1 MNINLTTSNLNSS
14 LNKYNN
20 SLLIKNRKLNRKK
33 FLSNFNLNIDNINNQ
48 NNFNNIRSK
57 TPINYSKNINNTKS
71 IEDYIEENKKLN
83 YKLNLYQKQIK
94 MLKKENNEM
103 ENEILKL
110 NENIQKLNLF
120 FIKNNNNINN
130 NINITEN
137 KINIEKIIE
146 TSLIIELKQK
156 YRQSLFE
163 IEKLNYENL
172 LLKKDIK
179 YTKINELK
187 IINENLLDHINK
199 LKIKINKIL
208 NSFELNKFNKE
219 TFNNIKNEN
228 IKKDF
233 IIINL
238 KEKNKN
244 LNDKLIKKMQ
254 ECNEIKN
261 KNNKILFEK
270 NNITL
275 KSNFYSKI
283 IDELTIRFNK
293 NENLLNNNSNQRMK
307 KNKSFNIIRNT
318 FKIKNN
324 ICNLNTNNN
333 NKNDK
338 NDKNDLIKNLKDY
351 FIKNNIKDYKTFIK
365 NINIK
370 TNNNKIK
377 LDQFYSFLKKN
388 KINGILNKEF
398 IIDNKY
404 VDIQKLNK
412 LILNDEYNNSQ
423 NKSEKI
429 LKSFISTD
437 NFVNNEKDDNNY
449 NFDNFNE

>member
-33 FLSNFNLNIDNINNQ
+33 FLSNFNLNIDNINNH

-120 FIKNNNNINN
+120 FIKNNNSINN
-130 NINITEN
+130 NNNTTEN
-137 KINIEKIIE
+137 KINIEKIME

-228 IKKDF
+228 VKKDF
-233 IIINL
+233 IILNL

-270 NNITL
+270 NNIKL

-293 NENLLNNNSNQRMK
+293 NDNLLNKELNKGMK

-333 NKNDK
+333 NNNKN
-338 NDKNDLIKNLKDY
+338 NDKNDLIKNLKNYIY
-351 FIKNNIKDYKTFIK
+351 FILF
-365 NINIK
+365 
-370 TNNNKIK
+370 
-377 LDQFYSFLKKN
+377 
-388 KINGILNKEF
+388 
-398 IIDNKY
+398 
-404 VDIQKLNK
+404 
-412 LILNDEYNNSQ
+412 
-423 NKSEKI
+423 
-429 LKSFISTD
+429 
-437 NFVNNEKDDNNY
+437 
-449 NFDNFNE
+449 

>member
-1 MNINLTTSNLNSS
+1 
-14 LNKYNN
+14 
-20 SLLIKNRKLNRKK
+20 
-33 FLSNFNLNIDNINNQ
+33 
-48 NNFNNIRSK
+48 
-57 TPINYSKNINNTKS
+57 
-71 IEDYIEENKKLN
+71 
-83 YKLNLYQKQIK
+83 

-120 FIKNNNNINN
+120 FIKNNNNNFNKDN
-130 NINITEN
+130 NISEN
-137 KINIEKIIE
+137 KINFEKIME

-156 YRQSLFE
+156 YRESLFE
-163 IEKLNYENL
+163 IQKLNYEIF

-187 IINENLLDHINK
+187 IINENLLNHINK

-208 NSFELNKFNKE
+208 NSVELNKINKDN
-219 TFNNIKNEN
+219 FNNIKNEN

-244 LNDKLIKKMQ
+244 LNDKLIKKLK
-254 ECNEIKN
+254 ECNDIKN
-261 KNNKILFEK
+261 KNSKILFEN
-270 NNITL
+270 NNIRL

-293 NENLLNNNSNQRMK
+293 NDNLLNKDFNKGMK

-333 NKNDK
+333 NNNKN
-338 NDKNDLIKNLKDY
+338 NDKNDLIKNLKNY

-377 LDQFYSFLKKN
+377 IDLFYSFLKKN
-388 KINGILNKEF
+388 KINGILNKEY
-398 IIDNKY
+398 IIDDKY

-412 LILNDEYNNSQ
+412 LILNNDYNNSQ
-423 NKSEKI
+423 NKSENMI
-429 LKSFISTD
+429 KSFITTD
-437 NFVNNEKDDNNY
+437 NFINNEKDDNNY
-449 NFDNFNE
+449 NFDNFN

>member
-1 MNINLTTSNLNSS
+1 MNINLTTSNLNST

-33 FLSNFNLNIDNINNQ
+33 FLSNFNLNIDNINNH

-57 TPINYSKNINNTKS
+57 TPLNYSKNNNNTKS

-130 NINITEN
+130 NNNITEN

-333 NKNDK
+333 NNNKN
-338 NDKNDLIKNLKDY
+338 NDKNDLIKNLKNY

-412 LILNDEYNNSQ
+412 LILNDDYNNSQ

-429 LKSFISTD
+429 LKSFISKD

>member
-33 FLSNFNLNIDNINNQ
+33 FLSNFNLNIDNVNNH

-199 LKIKINKIL
+199 LKIKINKFL
-208 NSFELNKFNKE
+208 NSIELNKFNKE

-228 IKKDF
+228 VKKDF
-233 IIINL
+233 IILNL

-293 NENLLNNNSNQRMK
+293 NENLLNSNSNQRMK

-412 LILNDEYNNSQ
+412 LILNDDYNNSQ

>member
-33 FLSNFNLNIDNINNQ
+33 FLSNFNLNIDNINNH

-57 TPINYSKNINNTKS
+57 TPINYLKNNNNTKS

-261 KNNKILFEK
+261 KNNNILFEK
-270 NNITL
+270 NNIRL

-293 NENLLNNNSNQRMK
+293 NDNLLNNNSNQRMK

-333 NKNDK
+333 NK

-412 LILNDEYNNSQ
+412 LILNDDYNNSQ

-437 NFVNNEKDDNNY
+437 NFINNEKDDNNY

>member
-33 FLSNFNLNIDNINNQ
+33 FLSNFNLNIDNINNH

-57 TPINYSKNINNTKS
+57 TPLNYSKNNNNTKS

-254 ECNEIKN
+254 EYNEIKN

-365 NINIK
+365 FINIK

-412 LILNDEYNNSQ
+412 LILNDDYNNSQ

>member
-1 MNINLTTSNLNSS
+1 MNINLTTSNLNST

-33 FLSNFNLNIDNINNQ
+33 FLSNFNLNIDNINNH

-57 TPINYSKNINNTKS
+57 TPLNYSKNNNNTKS

-130 NINITEN
+130 NNNITEN

-254 ECNEIKN
+254 EFNEIKN

-333 NKNDK
+333 K

-412 LILNDEYNNSQ
+412 LILNDDYNNSQ

-429 LKSFISTD
+429 LKSFISKD

>member
-33 FLSNFNLNIDNINNQ
+33 FLSNFNLNIDNINNH

-57 TPINYSKNINNTKS
+57 TPINYSKNNNNTKS

-130 NINITEN
+130 NNNITEN

-404 VDIQKLNK
+404 VNIQKLNK
-412 LILNDEYNNSQ
+412 LILNDDYNNSQ

>member
-33 FLSNFNLNIDNINNQ
+33 FLSNFNLNIDNINNH

-57 TPINYSKNINNTKS
+57 TPLNYSKNINNTKS

-254 ECNEIKN
+254 EFNEIKN

-338 NDKNDLIKNLKDY
+338 NDLIKNLKDY

-412 LILNDEYNNSQ
+412 LILNDDYNNSQ

>member
-1 MNINLTTSNLNSS
+1 MNINLTSSNLNSS

-20 SLLIKNRKLNRKK
+20 ISLIKKRKLNRKK
-33 FLSNFNLNIDNINNQ
+33 FFSNFNLNINNNIND
-48 NNFNNIRSK
+48 NNLYNIRSK
-57 TPINYSKNINNTKS
+57 TPLNNSKNFTNIKS
-71 IEDYIEENKKLN
+71 IEDYIEENNKLN
-83 YKLNLYQKQIK
+83 HKLNLYQQQIK
-94 MLKKENNEM
+94 LLKKENNEM

-120 FIKNNNNINN
+120 FIKNNNNNFNKDN
-130 NINITEN
+130 NISEN
-137 KINIEKIIE
+137 KINFEKIME

-156 YRQSLFE
+156 YRESLFE
-163 IEKLNYENL
+163 IQKLNYEIF

-187 IINENLLDHINK
+187 IINENLLNHINK

-208 NSFELNKFNKE
+208 NSVELNKINKDN
-219 TFNNIKNEN
+219 FNNIKNEN

-244 LNDKLIKKMQ
+244 LNDKLIKKLK
-254 ECNEIKN
+254 ECNDIKN
-261 KNNKILFEK
+261 KNSKILFEN
-270 NNITL
+270 NNIRL

-293 NENLLNNNSNQRMK
+293 SNNNLINKELNKSMK

-318 FKIKNN
+318 FNIKNN
-324 ICNLNTNNN
+324 FCNLNTKNNN
-333 NKNDK
+333 INN
-338 NDKNDLIKNLKDY
+338 KNDLIKNLKNY
-351 FIKNNIKDYKTFIK
+351 SIKNNIKDYKTFIK

-370 TNNNKIK
+370 NNNNKIK

-388 KINGILNKEF
+388 KINGILNKEY
-398 IIDNKY
+398 IIDNQY
-404 VDIQKLNK
+404 VNISKLNK
-412 LILNDEYNNSQ
+412 IILTDDNNNNSQ
-423 NKSEKI
+423 NKSNNILNSYNSIENSNNIEKV
-429 LKSFISTD
+429 S
-437 NFVNNEKDDNNY
+437 NNY
-449 NFDNFNE
+449 DIDNFN

>member
-1 MNINLTTSNLNSS
+1 
-14 LNKYNN
+14 
-20 SLLIKNRKLNRKK
+20 
-33 FLSNFNLNIDNINNQ
+33 
-48 NNFNNIRSK
+48 
-57 TPINYSKNINNTKS
+57 
-71 IEDYIEENKKLN
+71 
-83 YKLNLYQKQIK
+83 
-94 MLKKENNEM
+94 M

-293 NENLLNNNSNQRMK
+293 NDNLLNNNSNQRMK

-333 NKNDK
+333 NNNKN
-338 NDKNDLIKNLKDY
+338 NDKNDLIKNLKNY

-412 LILNDEYNNSQ
+412 LILNDDYNNSQ

-437 NFVNNEKDDNNY
+437 NFVNNEKDDNIY

>member
-33 FLSNFNLNIDNINNQ
+33 FLSNFNLNIDNINNH

-57 TPINYSKNINNTKS
+57 TPLNYSKNNNNTKS

-293 NENLLNNNSNQRMK
+293 NDNLLNNNSNQRMK

-404 VDIQKLNK
+404 VNIQKLNK
-412 LILNDEYNNSQ
+412 LILNDDYNNSQ

>member
-33 FLSNFNLNIDNINNQ
+33 FLSNFNLNIDNNNNQ
-48 NNFNNIRSK
+48 NILYNIRSK
-57 TPINYSKNINNTKS
+57 TPLNNSKNINNIKS
-71 IEDYIEENKKLN
+71 IEDYIEENKNLN
-83 YKLNLYQKQIK
+83 YKLNLYQQQIK

-130 NINITEN
+130 NNNTTEN
-137 KINIEKIIE
+137 KINIEKIME

-199 LKIKINKIL
+199 LKIKINKFL
-208 NSFELNKFNKE
+208 NSIELNKFNKE

-228 IKKDF
+228 VKKDF
-233 IIINL
+233 IILNL

-270 NNITL
+270 NNIKL

-293 NENLLNNNSNQRMK
+293 NDNLLNKDFNKGMK

-333 NKNDK
+333 NNNKN
-338 NDKNDLIKNLKDY
+338 NDKNDLIKNLKNY

-377 LDQFYSFLKKN
+377 IDLFYSFLKKN
-388 KINGILNKEF
+388 KINGILNKEY
-398 IIDNKY
+398 IIDDKY

-412 LILNDEYNNSQ
+412 LILNNDYNNSQ
-423 NKSEKI
+423 NKSENMI
-429 LKSFISTD
+429 KSFITTD
-437 NFVNNEKDDNNY
+437 NFINNEKDDNNY
-449 NFDNFNE
+449 NFDNFN

>member
-33 FLSNFNLNIDNINNQ
+33 FLSNFNLNIDNINNH

-57 TPINYSKNINNTKS
+57 TPLNYSKNNNNTKS

-130 NINITEN
+130 NNNITEN

-437 NFVNNEKDDNNY
+437 NFVNNEKDDNIY

>member
-33 FLSNFNLNIDNINNQ
+33 FLSNFNLNIDNINNH

-57 TPINYSKNINNTKS
+57 TPINYSKNNNNTKS

-130 NINITEN
+130 NNNITEN